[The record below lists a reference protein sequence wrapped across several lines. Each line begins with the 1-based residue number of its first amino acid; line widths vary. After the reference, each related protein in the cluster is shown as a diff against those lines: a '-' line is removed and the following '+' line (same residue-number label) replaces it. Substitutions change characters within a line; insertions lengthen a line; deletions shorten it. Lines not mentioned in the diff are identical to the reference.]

1 MTLAIAI
8 QQFWQWRTFRSY
20 MVFFAYTLSLY
31 SVLFFSVNSPFLVEL
46 TGALS
51 QLCDGMIA
59 APQAWK
65 NCAKQSVKNLR

>member
-1 MTLAIAI
+1 
-8 QQFWQWRTFRSY
+8 

-31 SVLFFSVNSPFLVEL
+31 AVLFFSVDSPLFVEL

-65 NCAKQSVKNLR
+65 NCVKQSVKNLR